1 MRDVGEGI
9 REAFLRRS
17 CYFCETLNYKFRGKQ
32 SQEDSNLPYV
42 VSVAHA
48 PARSNSSNYASLNF
62 EERDDG
68 LLLSGG
74 ESRALRDHPQSI
86 GAQMWPIAVPVL
98 VILLANSLL
107 RCLYLE
113 LVLNSVNTLPHSS
126 KVHF

>member
-9 REAFLRRS
+9 PEAFLRRS

-74 ESRALRDHPQSI
+74 ISGAPRPPTNI

-98 VILLANSLL
+98 VILFANSLL
-107 RCLYLE
+107 RCLDLE